1 MHSISDLR
9 LFVLVADTGNLSQA
23 AREMGMQPATA
34 SAALKRLEERL
45 DTRLFERSTRSMRIT
60 AQGQL
65 FLDYCRDALVL
76 LEQGEAVLGHAKDRV
91 KGKLRLTAP
100 ADFGRNVLSP
110 LVAEFMEQNPGVTVV
125 MHCTDRQADLF
136 REPVDLAFRYGRLDD
151 ASHVSKPMAFN
162 RRVVVAA
169 PRYLEKFGTPKAPQ
183 DLLRHNCLIHSL
195 SQSTSNIWRFMKGRM
210 PVEVKVH
217 GDRVADDGGLVRE
230 WAVAGYGVAYK
241 SWLDARA
248 DVLAG
253 RLVVLFEELMGE
265 DWPLHAVYPHRSSI
279 APAARA
285 LLAFVAPRVE
295 EMAGSLEEKR
305 GTVP

>member
-1 MHSISDLR
+1 MHSIADLS

-23 AREMGMQPATA
+23 ARQLGMQPATA
-34 SAALKRLEERL
+34 SAALKRLEQRL

-76 LEQGEAVLGHAKDRV
+76 LEQGEAVLGHARDRLQ
-91 KGKLRLTAP
+91 GKLRMTAP
-100 ADFGRNVLSP
+100 ADFGRNVLAPMAS
-110 LVAEFMEQNPGVTVV
+110 EFMALHPGVTLILQ
-125 MHCTDRQADLF
+125 CADRSADLF
-136 REPVDLAFRYGRLDD
+136 RDPVDLAFRYGRLDD
-151 ASHVSKPMAFN
+151 ASYVSKQLARN

-169 PRYLEKFGTPKAPQ
+169 PRYLAERGAPATPQ

-195 SQSTSNIWRFMKGRM
+195 SQSTSNSWRFAKGRT

-230 WAVAGYGVAYK
+230 WAVGGHGIAYK
-241 SWLDARA
+241 SWLDVRA
-248 DVLAG
+248 DVEAG
-253 RLVVLFEELMGE
+253 RLVVLLGEFTGE

-285 LLAFVAPRVE
+285 LLAFVAPRIE
-295 EMAGSLEEKR
+295 EMAL
-305 GTVP
+305 PM